1 MKYLLAIELTEQI
14 PVRVLS
20 NQLDKNISK
29 DKGDR
34 SILINFPS
42 DTFLTKSIIMVGST
56 LK

>member
-1 MKYLLAIELTEQI
+1 MEYSLAIELTEQI